1 VRYIDAKI
9 HRRIVEKKQR
19 LDRHRPLSPS
29 LLNRL
34 RKEFMVEYTFD
45 SNAIEGST
53 LTLHETRMVIEEGL
67 TVQGR
72 LLRDILAARNHPEAI
87 EYVEGLAKA
96 GGSLTEVDVLTLHR
110 LIMEGVDEGAGRY
123 REAGVRIAGA
133 VFSLPKSTEV
143 SAMMRSLLDW
153 LDRNL
158 EELSP
163 VELAAVFHHRFVS
176 IHPFAEGNGRT
187 ARLLMNLIL
196 MRNSYAFIVSVS
208 RQDRDKYIRALR
220 EADQGSLSD
229 FVNYVARCAERTLD
243 IYLNTIEEQ
252 DVLTLSEA
260 SRMTSYSQEYLSL
273 LARSGRLAAFKEGR
287 NWLVS
292 RRELERYL
300 VEVKTKGKR
309 S

>member
-1 VRYIDAKI
+1 
-9 HRRIVEKKQR
+9 
-19 LDRHRPLSPS
+19 
-29 LLNRL
+29 
-34 RKEFMVEYTFD
+34 VEYTYD

-72 LLRDILAARNHPEAI
+72 PLRDVMAARNHPDAI
-87 EYVEGLAKA
+87 NYVERLARS
-96 GGSLTEVDVLTLHR
+96 GDPLTEEHVLTLHR
-110 LIMEGVDEGAGRY
+110 LTMERVDEGAGRY
-123 REAGVRIAGA
+123 REVGVRIAGA
-133 VFSLPKSTEV
+133 LFTPPKSVEV
-143 SAMMRSLLDW
+143 PAIMMGLLDW
-153 LDRNL
+153 LDRNM

-187 ARLLMNLIL
+187 ARLLMNLIM
-196 MRNSYAFIVSVS
+196 MRNSYPFIVSVS
-208 RQDRDKYIRALR
+208 KQDRDKYIRALR
-220 EADQGSLSD
+220 EADQGRLDD

-260 SRMTSYSQEYLSL
+260 SQITSFSQEYLSL

-287 NWLVS
+287 NWRVS

-300 VEVKTKGKR
+300 VEVKGKR

>member
-1 VRYIDAKI
+1 VGYIDAKI
-9 HRRIVEKKQR
+9 HERIIDKKRR
-19 LDRHRPLSPS
+19 LDQHRPLSPS

-34 RKEFMVEYTFD
+34 RREFMVEYTFD

-72 LLRDILAARNHPEAI
+72 PLRDVLAARNHPEAI
-87 EYVEGLAKA
+87 EYVEGLAEA
-96 GGSLTEVDVLTLHR
+96 GGSLTEEDVLTLHK
-110 LIMEGVDEGAGRY
+110 LIMVGVDEGAGRY

-133 VFSLPKSTEV
+133 LFTPPKSAEV
-143 SAMMRSLLDW
+143 PAMVRGLLDW
-153 LDRNL
+153 LDRNM

-163 VELAAVFHHRFVS
+163 VELAAVFHHRFVG

-196 MRNSYAFIVSVS
+196 MRNSYPFIISVS
-208 RQDRDKYIRALR
+208 KQDRDKYVRALR
-220 EADQGSLSD
+220 EADQGSLND

-243 IYLNTIEEQ
+243 IYLNTIEEE

-260 SRMTSYSQEYLSL
+260 SRVTSFSQEYLSL

-287 NWLVS
+287 NWRVS

-300 VEVKTKGKR
+300 TEVKGKR

>member
-1 VRYIDAKI
+1 MYIDAKI
-9 HRRIVEKKQR
+9 QGRIIEKKRR
-19 LDRHRPLSPS
+19 LDQHRPLSPS
-29 LLNRL
+29 LLNKL

-72 LLRDILAARNHPEAI
+72 PLRDILAARNHPEAI

-96 GGSLTEVDVLTLHR
+96 GGSLTEKDVLTLHK

-133 VFSLPKSTEV
+133 LFSPPKSTEV
-143 SAMMRSLLDW
+143 PATMRSLLDW

-163 VELAAVFHHRFVS
+163 VELAAVFHHRFVTV
-176 IHPFAEGNGRT
+176 HPFAEGNGRT

-196 MRNSYAFIVSVS
+196 MRNSYPFIVSVS

-220 EADQGSLSD
+220 EADQGNLND
-229 FVNYVARCAERTLD
+229 FVNYIARCAERTLD

-260 SRMTSYSQEYLSL
+260 SQLTSFSQEYLSL

-292 RRELERYL
+292 RNELERYL
-300 VEVKTKGKR
+300 VEVKTRGKR

>member
-1 VRYIDAKI
+1 LGYIDAKI
-9 HRRIVEKKQR
+9 QERIIEKKRR
-19 LDRHRPLSPS
+19 LDRHRPLSPPTLS
-29 LLNRL
+29 RL

-67 TVQGR
+67 TVNGR
-72 LLRDILAARNHPEAI
+72 PLRDVLAARNHPEAI
-87 EYVEGLAKA
+87 EYVEALAKA
-96 GGSLTEVDVLTLHR
+96 GSRLTEEQVLTLHR
-110 LIMEGVDEGAGRY
+110 LVMEGVDEGAGRY

-133 VFSLPKSTEV
+133 LFSPPKSPEV
-143 SAMMRSLLDW
+143 PTMMRALLEW
-153 LDRNL
+153 LDRNI

-196 MRNSYAFIVSVS
+196 MRNSYPFIVSVS
-208 RQDRDKYIRALR
+208 RQDRDKYIRSLR
-220 EADQGSLSD
+220 EADQGSLND
-229 FVNYVARCAERTLD
+229 LVNYVARCAERTLD

-260 SRMTSYSQEYLSL
+260 SRIMSFSQEYLSL

-287 NWLVS
+287 NWRVS
-292 RRELERYL
+292 RGELERYL
-300 VEVKTKGKR
+300 AEVKGKR

>member
-220 EADQGSLSD
+220 EADQGSLND

>member
-1 VRYIDAKI
+1 MRYIDAKM

-220 EADQGSLSD
+220 EADQGSLND

>member
-1 VRYIDAKI
+1 MYIDAKI
-9 HRRIVEKKQR
+9 QGRIIEKKRR
-19 LDRHRPLSPS
+19 LDQHRPLSPS
-29 LLNRL
+29 LLNKL

-72 LLRDILAARNHPEAI
+72 PLRDILAARNHPEAI

-96 GGSLTEVDVLTLHR
+96 GGSLTEKDVLTLHK

-123 REAGVRIAGA
+123 REAGARIAGA
-133 VFSLPKSTEV
+133 LFSPPKSTEV
-143 SAMMRSLLDW
+143 PATMRSLLDW

-163 VELAAVFHHRFVS
+163 VELAAVFHHRFVTV
-176 IHPFAEGNGRT
+176 HPFAEGNGRT

-196 MRNSYAFIVSVS
+196 MRNSYPFIVSVS

-220 EADQGSLSD
+220 EADQGNLND
-229 FVNYVARCAERTLD
+229 FVNYIARCAERTLD

-260 SRMTSYSQEYLSL
+260 SQMTSFSQEYLSL

-292 RRELERYL
+292 RNELERYL
-300 VEVKTKGKR
+300 VEVKTRGKR

>member
-1 VRYIDAKI
+1 MGYIDSKI
-9 HRRIVEKKQR
+9 QARIIEKKRR
-19 LDRHRPLSPS
+19 LDQHRPLNPS
-29 LLNRL
+29 LLSKL
-34 RKEFMVEYTFD
+34 RKEFTVEYTYD

-67 TVQGR
+67 AVQGR
-72 LLRDILAARNHPEAI
+72 PLRDVMAARNHPDAI
-87 EYVEGLAKA
+87 NYVERLARS
-96 GGSLTEVDVLTLHR
+96 GDPLTEEHVLTLHR
-110 LIMEGVDEGAGRY
+110 LTMERVDEGAGRY

-133 VFSLPKSTEV
+133 LFTPPKSVEV
-143 SAMMRSLLDW
+143 PAMMRGLLDW
-153 LDRNL
+153 LDRNM

-187 ARLLMNLIL
+187 ARLLMNLIM
-196 MRNSYAFIVSVS
+196 MRNSYPFIVSVS
-208 RQDRDKYIRALR
+208 KQDRDKYNRALR
-220 EADQGSLSD
+220 EADQGRLDD

-260 SRMTSYSQEYLSL
+260 SQITSFSQEYLSL

-287 NWLVS
+287 NWRVS

-300 VEVKTKGKR
+300 VEVKGKR

>member
-1 VRYIDAKI
+1 MRYIDAKI

-220 EADQGSLSD
+220 EADQGSLND